1 MVWCWM
7 LDNCVAA
14 LGQHLLCLEDEQS
27 QQTLDLQKS
36 FDQAVLSVEFPKLCG
51 HFPWLISC
59 ARHALRAFLA
69 EFALE
74 FRVSFLQATPK
85 GLLLFVPVLV
95 MNTLG
100 FIADAL
106 RLFNAI

>member
-1 MVWCWM
+1 MCYYVLLLSFKICPTLLLAYPLVWSEFSEFA
-7 LDNCVAA
+7 VAKVILRSLACGFTLSA
-14 LGQHLLCLEDEQS
+14 LS
-27 QQTLDLQKS
+27 
-36 FDQAVLSVEFPKLCG
+36 
-51 HFPWLISC
+51 
-59 ARHALRAFLA
+59 ARHALRSFLG

-74 FRVSFLQATPK
+74 FRVSFIQATPK

-106 RLFNAI
+106 RLFNSI

>member
-1 MVWCWM
+1 MCYYVLLLSFKICPTLLLAYPLVWSEFSEFA
-7 LDNCVAA
+7 VAKVILRSLA
-14 LGQHLLCLEDEQS
+14 CGF
-27 QQTLDLQKS
+27 TLS
-36 FDQAVLSVEFPKLCG
+36 
-51 HFPWLISC
+51 
-59 ARHALRAFLA
+59 ARHALRSFLG

-74 FRVSFLQATPK
+74 FRVSFIQATPK

-106 RLFNAI
+106 RRLNSI

>member
-1 MVWCWM
+1 M
-7 LDNCVAA
+7 LPWGSIYYAWRMN
-14 LGQHLLCLEDEQS
+14 
-27 QQTLDLQKS
+27 DLTRR
-36 FDQAVLSVEFPKLCG
+36 
-51 HFPWLISC
+51 LIFKNPST
-59 ARHALRAFLA
+59 RHALRSFLG

-74 FRVSFLQATPK
+74 FRVSFIQATPK

-106 RLFNAI
+106 RLFNSI